1 MTLPQPTRY
10 VPEPIPILQAPPLAR
25 PQPFRF
31 TEPAPP
37 LAAPTPA
44 PSNGSATDCTT
55 NESSTAGSELR
66 EENYDSPYGVNPTKM
81 DTSDNENEQAGS
93 CTNINN
99 PVVQLVVPDI
109 VVKHKQFQV
118 VLVEN
123 PD

>member
-1 MTLPQPTRY
+1 MALPQSTRY
-10 VPEPIPILQAPPLAR
+10 VPEPIPILQAPPLA
-25 PQPFRF
+25 QPFRF

-66 EENYDSPYGVNPTKM
+66 EENYDSPYGVN
-81 DTSDNENEQAGS
+81 TSDNENEQAGS

-99 PVVQLVVPDI
+99 PVVKLVVPII
-109 VVKHKQFQV
+109 VYKHEPFKV
-118 VLVEN
+118 ALVEN